1 MLNISPSFRVSR
13 GNYIYGF
20 TLTWAQHDDT
30 YMKNPLEK
38 SIALTFSI
46 LMGLLFTTYAMATE
60 EPKFDLIDKNGDL
73 ELRSYKSMIVAE
85 TFVEGSLSEATNA
98 GFRLIAGYI
107 FGGNKSRQGSTPEK
121 IAMTAPV
128 TLEPSPQKIAMT
140 APVVVESKG
149 ARWRVHFVMPAGYT
163 LNSLPI
169 PDDPRV
175 SLREVPAQKT
185 AVIVFSGLAGEDK
198 VKDKTAALFDWIK
211 SKGLEATST
220 PQLARYNPPWTL
232 PFLRRNEI
240 LINIK

>member
-1 MLNISPSFRVSR
+1 
-13 GNYIYGF
+13 
-20 TLTWAQHDDT
+20 
-30 YMKNPLEK
+30 MKNPLEK
-38 SIALTFSI
+38 SLSLSVSI
-46 LMGLLFTTYAMATE
+46 LIGLLVTTYAMATE
-60 EPKFDLIDKNGDL
+60 EPKFDLIEKSGDF
-73 ELRSYKSMIVAE
+73 ELRSYKPMIVAE
-85 TFVEGSLSEATNA
+85 TYVEGSLSEASNA

-149 ARWRVHFVMPAGYT
+149 ERWRVHFVMPSGYT

-169 PDDPRV
+169 PDDSRV
-175 SLREVPAQKT
+175 SLREVPEQKT

-232 PFLRRNEI
+232 PFLRRNEV